1 MKCEICG
8 TELRAELAITEP
20 GWIIF
25 HECIIRGD
33 TEQEVI
39 DNYEKI
45 RVSAHNS
52 DYTKCTNEVFKYV
65 TDNICD
71 EGITKKV
78 IKTILKKHFA

>member
-8 TELRAELAITEP
+8 TELRAEPAITEP

-45 RVSAHNS
+45 RGSRDSIGVPLEPDDPEDAEIESV
-52 DYTKCTNEVFKYV
+52 K
-65 TDNICD
+65 D
-71 EGITKKV
+71 EK
-78 IKTILKKHFA
+78 